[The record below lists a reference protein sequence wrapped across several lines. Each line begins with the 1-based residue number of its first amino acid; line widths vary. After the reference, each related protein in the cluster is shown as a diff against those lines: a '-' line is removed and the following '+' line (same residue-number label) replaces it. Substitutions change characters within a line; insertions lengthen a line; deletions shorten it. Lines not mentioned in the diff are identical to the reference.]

1 MSDASALL
9 LDYLTRRYGDLK
21 LRLGR
26 LLRNS
31 DLAGDALQDTWLRL
45 KTQDKS
51 ATVIQSPGA
60 YLVRMAAH
68 AAVDIQRR
76 QGQALSLEEVNEL
89 FDLADTAPG
98 PAQLASDRSDLAE
111 LTGWLNRLPERQREV
126 IVLVRWEGLPQK
138 EVAKRLGV
146 SLRTV
151 ELDLQRAHEYLDK
164 RMGIHG

>member
-1 MSDASALL
+1 MDAPPK
-9 LDYLTRRYGDLK
+9 G
-21 LRLGR
+21 G
-26 LLRNS
+26 
-31 DLAGDALQDTWLRL
+31 
-45 KTQDKS
+45 
-51 ATVIQSPGA
+51 
-60 YLVRMAAH
+60 
-68 AAVDIQRR
+68 IQRR